1 MSWQLVDAPSHV
13 APETGP
19 NLLVGAGPWTVPLV
33 LDGEYVLTV
42 EVLGGGVV
50 EWSVTGVDG
59 EGLPVAVPGLSE
71 TVTDTEWVRVT
82 IPFTAPAFTGDATV
96 TLTVPGE
103 SRNPELGELTGRT
116 ILTVP
121 GDVLAETIMAS
132 GGIIA
137 GVEGGARVELND
149 TGLHAYDGTGVETA
163 RIQGE
168 GGEFVGGEFRTS
180 DNLPGQ
186 VVIADD
192 AVDNDF
198 DGGTI
203 GPGIRVTPTD
213 ASDMVYPASIGP
225 TTHGLTIY
233 GGRRTTGGRSIVQC
247 NPGASFLRTFREDGA
262 TGGEVQ
268 TSPNESFLRTYR
280 EDGTIG
286 GEVQTSPTNSFMR
299 TRRADGTSYTLGSQY
314 GEVSMRRVN
323 SDGVETAAMFVT
335 DSNLGMVRGVP
346 GDGANFG
353 FKVDANGV
361 WVARYG
367 PASAGGGSYN
377 LLETASDSGWQSITL
392 DSGFSGSASLAWR
405 NKGGVIWF
413 RGTVTGSWSGG
424 SYDTVATLPPGVR
437 PAYAYTVNEAG
448 SAAGVLIRV
457 QSDGRLEIQTPSA
470 GTSTHRL
477 TSLSYPIG

>member
-71 TVTDTEWVRVT
+71 TVTDTEWARVT
-82 IPFTAPAFTGDATV
+82 IPFAAPAFTGDATV

-116 ILTVP
+116 VLTVP

-137 GVEGGARVELND
+137 GVEGGARVELTED
-149 TGLHAYDGTGVETA
+149 GLHAFDTAGVETA

-186 VVIADD
+186 VAIADD

-198 DGGTI
+198 DGRTL

-213 ASDMVYPASIGP
+213 TSDMVYPASIGP

-247 NPGASFLRTFREDGA
+247 NPGASFLRTFREDGT

-268 TSPNESFLRTYR
+268 TSVNESFMRTYR
-280 EDGTIG
+280 ADGTIG
-286 GEVQTSPTNSFMR
+286 GVIQTSLDNSYMR
-299 TRRADGTSYTLGSQY
+299 TLRADGTSYALGSQNN
-314 GEVSMRRVN
+314 EVSMRRVN
-323 SDGVETAAMFVT
+323 SDGVETAAMYV
-335 DSNLGMVRGVP
+335 SESSLGMVRNAD
-346 GDGANFG
+346 DGGASYG
-353 FKVDANGV
+353 FRVTATGV
-361 WVARYG
+361 WAEQYG
-367 PASAGGGSYN
+367 AGGGFYN

-413 RGTVTGSWSGG
+413 RGTITGSWSGA
-424 SYDTVATLPPGVR
+424 SYDTVATLPAEVWPE
-437 PAYAYTVNEAG
+437 YAYTVNEAG
-448 SAAGVLIRV
+448 STSGVLIRV

>member
-1 MSWQLVDAPSHV
+1 MSWQLVGAPSHV

-19 NLLVGAGPWTVPLV
+19 NLLAGAGPWTVPLV

-50 EWSVTGVDG
+50 EWSVTGLDG
-59 EGLPVAVPGLSE
+59 EGEPVAVPGLSE
-71 TVTDTEWVRVT
+71 TVTDTEWARVT
-82 IPFTAPAFTGDATV
+82 IPFTAPAFAGDATV

-116 ILTVP
+116 VLTVP

-149 TGLHAYDGTGVETA
+149 TGLRAFDTAGVETA

-186 VVIADD
+186 VTLADD
-192 AVDNDF
+192 AYIDMGSGNQY
-198 DGGTI
+198 
-203 GPGIRVTPTD
+203 PGIRVEPFSLD
-213 ASDMVYPASIGP
+213 GYLRPPGIGP
-225 TTHGLTIY
+225 NVNGMVIS
-233 GGRRTTGGRSIVQC
+233 GGQ
-247 NPGASFLRTFREDGA
+247 
-262 TGGEVQ
+262 
-268 TSPNESFLRTYR
+268 
-280 EDGTIG
+280 
-286 GEVQTSPTNSFMR
+286 
-299 TRRADGTSYTLGSQY
+299 GTSGSQVYTIMAQSAAQTIWRGGAGNRSALIAQSGTAQIQADDGDGSLGSVRATPLS
-314 GEVSMRRVN
+314 GEAFANDSEGTVSIAGADTTR
-323 SDGVETAAMFVT
+323 AMLYT
-335 DSNLGMVRGVP
+335 R
-346 GDGANFG
+346 
-353 FKVDANGV
+353 
-361 WVARYG
+361 
-367 PASAGGGSYN
+367 AGGSRRYLIVDESGIWAQTDESGEMKSYN
-377 LLETASDSGWQSITL
+377 LEETAQDSGWQSITL

-424 SYDTVATLPPGVR
+424 SYDTVATLPAEVW

-448 SAAGVLIRV
+448 STAGVLIRV
-457 QSDGRLEIQTPSA
+457 QSDGRLEIRTPSA